1 MTHCQHFNV
10 AQGAL
15 LLLVVH
21 LSALTPGINDFR
33 YAPLAFVVLSQ
44 RIVLSDS
51 QHAFQ
56 YSLSGIH
63 TFDLLSL
70 STMPSPSPPDP

>member
-1 MTHCQHFNV
+1 MTHCQHFKV

-21 LSALTPGINDFR
+21 LSALTHGIDDFR
-33 YAPLAFVVLSQ
+33 YAPLALVVLSHG
-44 RIVLSDS
+44 IVLNDS
-51 QHAFQ
+51 QYAFQ

-70 STMPSPSPPDP
+70 STIPSPSPPDP